1 MALARFLACRARL
14 ASASLMASLAAT
26 TRSRAFHALEP
37 TGPDSKGIVLLLLH
51 LPHHNLTLARP
62 HPARVRLQYRLAAAL
77 GATEPVKPKDRAPRT
92 RPIPTTIS
100 PDRQPPPVR

>member
-37 TGPDSKGIVLLLLH
+37 TGLDWKAIVVLLLPLA
-51 LPHHNLTLARP
+51 HHNLTLAGSIPQESGCNIDRP
-62 HPARVRLQYRLAAAL
+62 PYWAQRSRRSPTMEHHGPGPTR
-77 GATEPVKPKDRAPRT
+77 GPSAPIACR
-92 RPIPTTIS
+92 R
-100 PDRQPPPVR
+100 R